1 MLYLSEI
8 SFLFPAKGK
17 ERSVTSMYL
26 ASNLF
31 ETVWRFRAWSG
42 SVGTHS
48 LTCFFLC
55 GRFVVSLA
63 QSPLPVRWTRFM
75 LLVVGGPLMRAEQM
89 RPPLQAGFWPT
100 RKYVRMRREC
110 HNGPTV
116 TANCN
121 ELVQEPRLT

>member
-48 LTCFFLC
+48 LTCFF
-55 GRFVVSLA
+55 
-63 QSPLPVRWTRFM
+63 VRTVRSKLGPIAFARQIWTRFM

-116 TANCN
+116 TADCN
-121 ELVQEPRLT
+121 EHVQKPRRT

>member
-48 LTCFFLC
+48 LTCFFC
-55 GRFVVSLA
+55 ADGS
-63 QSPLPVRWTRFM
+63 
-75 LLVVGGPLMRAEQM
+75 
-89 RPPLQAGFWPT
+89 
-100 RKYVRMRREC
+100 
-110 HNGPTV
+110 
-116 TANCN
+116 
-121 ELVQEPRLT
+121 

>member
-31 ETVWRFRAWSG
+31 ETVWRFRDWSG

-48 LTCFFLC
+48 LTCFFC
-55 GRFVVSLA
+55 ADGS
-63 QSPLPVRWTRFM
+63 
-75 LLVVGGPLMRAEQM
+75 
-89 RPPLQAGFWPT
+89 
-100 RKYVRMRREC
+100 
-110 HNGPTV
+110 
-116 TANCN
+116 
-121 ELVQEPRLT
+121 